1 MKNKLN
7 IMKKLD
13 ITSIVQTRLDETQYY
28 AEKWEKKQI
37 VIHHTVSGPKAE
49 NVMRDWN
56 HTQERVGTAF
66 IIDGQGVIHQCFS
79 SAHWAHHL
87 GTHFPNN
94 TALNRHSIAIE
105 ICNWGALKEKGNKY
119 YSSFKKEVPLKEVM
133 DYGIAFRGFRYYQRY
148 QKTQLES
155 LELLLNYLCDRYQI
169 PKTYN
174 SDMWDI
180 SPRAIQGDPGIFTH
194 VSYRKDKLDCHP
206 QLELINLL
214 KNL

>member
-1 MKNKLN
+1 
-7 IMKKLD
+7 MKKLD
-13 ITSIVQTRLDETQYY
+13 ITKIVQTRLDETQYY
-28 AEKWEKKQI
+28 AEKVEKKQL

-56 HTQERVGTAF
+56 LTRERVGTAF
-66 IIDGQGVIHQCFS
+66 IIDGEGVIHQCFS

-94 TALNRHSIAIE
+94 TALNKHSIAIE
-105 ICNWGALKEKGNKY
+105 ICNWGALNEKGNRY
-119 YSSFKKEVPLKEVM
+119 FSTLKKEVPAEEVI

-148 QKTQLES
+148 KKVQLES

-180 SPRAIQGDPGIFTH
+180 CPRAIQGDPGIFTH
-194 VSYRKDKLDCHP
+194 VSFRKDKSDCHP
-206 QLELINLL
+206 QLNLINLL
-214 KNL
+214 KSLSEVR

>member
-1 MKNKLN
+1 
-7 IMKKLD
+7 MKKLD
-13 ITSIVQTRLDETQYY
+13 ITTIVQTRLDETQYY
-28 AEKWEKKQI
+28 AEKMEKKQI
-37 VIHHTVSGPKAE
+37 VIHHTVSGPNAE
-49 NVMRDWN
+49 NVMHDWSQ
-56 HTQERVGTAF
+56 TQERVGTTF
-66 IIDGQGVIHQCFS
+66 IIDGEGVIHQCFS

-94 TALNRHSIAIE
+94 TALNKHSIAIE

-119 YSSFKKEVPLKEVM
+119 YSSFKKEVPSEQVI

-148 QKTQLES
+148 KKEQLES

-174 SDMWDI
+174 SDMWEI
-180 SPRAIQGDPGIFTH
+180 CPRAIEGIPGIFTH

-214 KNL
+214 KSL